1 MEALRVSAV
10 AGRTLPHMRGPG
22 MTQALISFE
31 NGITAIFEAILA
43 PGGTYTWQV
52 NLINALNFDFFW
64 FDFFLQFFFL
74 NICSLHE
81 DFWVLIT
88 YP

>member
-1 MEALRVSAV
+1 MKFVSLQKNRFFLRVASLEALRVSAV

-43 PGGTYTWQV
+43 PGGTYTWH
-52 NLINALNFDFFW
+52 LSIW
-64 FDFFLQFFFL
+64 
-74 NICSLHE
+74 
-81 DFWVLIT
+81 
-88 YP
+88 